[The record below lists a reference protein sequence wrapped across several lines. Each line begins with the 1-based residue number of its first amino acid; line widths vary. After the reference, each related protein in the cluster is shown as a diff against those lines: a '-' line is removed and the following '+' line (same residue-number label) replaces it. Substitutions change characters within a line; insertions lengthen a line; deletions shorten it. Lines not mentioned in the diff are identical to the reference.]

1 MTRFEEDLDRD
12 FSVIAER
19 FSPSPDAWASIQQRI
34 ATREPDTE
42 TEIIML
48 VENQTPTRRWPLVA
62 AAAAV
67 IVLLIGAIALVS
79 RDDGGTLPADELEP
93 APTIAPSADI
103 DPALIG
109 STTGTSTLFPD
120 SGNGGYDVSV
130 YDWNLT
136 LSDDLTSLSGV
147 STITA
152 TATHDLQRFSLDAR
166 ELRIESV
173 RVDGEPAGFS
183 VIDPELVITTSEP
196 LPTGSDFVVEVVY
209 AAEPAPY
216 QPAGTSSRGWDV
228 VPGKQVYEFGLPG
241 SAATWTP
248 IDEDVN
254 APPARYIMRFDLP
267 DGFTATASGI
277 PTEQDESGAVV
288 WDTGIAVSDATFA
301 VAPFETNV
309 LDWSVPVE
317 LSVVSG
323 SPNAGQLER
332 QVLDALAYLESLFG
346 PFPYERLG
354 VSAIDGDF
362 RATAYS
368 APMRIVTPD
377 SNSAPQMLQLLA
389 FQWAGNAVSTDAEG
403 ADWLFLGLARYAPEL
418 WAESQSDDVD
428 VDVTTRKLDGRVPA
442 ATRPLDGIE
451 SIDELFD
458 EVAYDRAALFYH
470 ALRLEV
476 GDDAFFTIVREFIQR
491 NLHDAVQVDDLL
503 AVSEEVSGQELDEFF
518 AAWVGATEVPE
529 LPDTTG

>member
-1 MTRFEEDLDRD
+1 MSRFDEDLDRD
-12 FSVIAER
+12 FPVIADR
-19 FSPSPDAWASIQQRI
+19 ATPSPDAWASIQQRI

-48 VENQTPTRRWPLVA
+48 VENTRPPIRRWPLVA

-67 IVLLIGAIALVS
+67 VALLVGAIALVN
-79 RDDGGTLPADELEP
+79 RDDVEQPADVPEP
-93 APTIAPSADI
+93 VTTPDI
-103 DPALIG
+103 DASLVG
-109 STTGTSTLFPD
+109 ATGGASRFFPE
-120 SGNGGYDVSV
+120 SGNGGYEVSV
-130 YDWNLT
+130 YDWDLA

-147 STITA
+147 ATITA
-152 TATHDLQRFSLDAR
+152 TATQDLQRFSLDAR
-166 ELRIESV
+166 ELQIESV
-173 RVDGEPAGFS
+173 TVDGASAEFS
-183 VIDPELVITTSEP
+183 VTEPELVITMSEP
-196 LPTGSDFVVEVVY
+196 LPAGSEFVIEVAY
-209 AAEPAPY
+209 AAEPAAY
-216 QPAGTSSRGWDV
+216 QPGGTSSRGWDV
-228 VPGKQVYEFGLPG
+228 VPGKQVHEFGLPG

-248 IDEDVN
+248 IDEDVD
-254 APPARYIMRFDLP
+254 APPARYIMRFDVP

-277 PTEQDESGAVV
+277 PIEENESGTVT
-288 WDTGIAVSDATFA
+288 WDTGIEVSDATFA
-301 VAPFETNV
+301 VAEFETNLV
-309 LDWSVPVE
+309 DWKVPVE
-317 LSVVSG
+317 VSVIPG
-323 SPNAGQLER
+323 SPNAERLER

-354 VSAIDGDF
+354 VSGLDGDF

-377 SNSAPQMLQLLA
+377 SNSAQQMLQLVA

-403 ADWLFLGLARYAPEL
+403 SDWLFLGLARYAPDL

-428 VDVTTRKLDGRVPA
+428 ADVTTRKLDGRVPA

-476 GDDAFFTIVREFIQR
+476 GDDAFFTTVREFIQR
-491 NLHDAVQVDDLL
+491 NLHSAVTVDDLQ
-503 AVSEEVSGQELDEFF
+503 AVAEEISGQDLDQFF
-518 AAWVGATEVPE
+518 TAWISATEVPE
-529 LPDTTG
+529 LPDTAEE